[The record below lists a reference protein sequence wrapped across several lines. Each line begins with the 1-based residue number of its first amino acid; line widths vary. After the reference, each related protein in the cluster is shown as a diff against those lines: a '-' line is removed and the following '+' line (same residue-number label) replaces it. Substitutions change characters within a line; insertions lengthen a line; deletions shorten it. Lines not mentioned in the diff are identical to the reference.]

1 MLVEQRLLALGNLI
15 GFLFLVTYSGNNNMT
30 IRQKL
35 YFLGVIAILGIVAL
49 LGTSSHFENK
59 SNDLNHAIK
68 LVGDLEIRLLNL
80 RRNEKDFLL
89 RSNDKYLNK
98 FDANVDKFIDTE
110 KELANILKSNELP
123 SSQQFKQD
131 LLAYQRG
138 FQNLVS
144 AYQRYG
150 LDSKNGLLAGYE
162 QALLEAKQR
171 SDHQQLLT
179 LVRFDSAVK
188 AGLFNSDLLEGQ
200 YAPELIKT
208 GKQLAAQKQ
217 VVGVAYDKGLL
228 GETRALSHAV
238 EEQFET
244 FSTALS
250 SAAAQRDEQMST
262 IKQVITALILVVIF
276 ALIWQISRSI
286 NTRVNSLLGTIR
298 SISETNNMGLRS
310 DLKGQDELFDI
321 SHHLNDLLDKLE
333 HLISSTQEKSAQL
346 TASTDNMHRELEGV
360 MEQFHTQTD
369 HTASMAT
376 AVQQMVATIGEISES
391 TSVAVEGV
399 HQAANN
405 AEQGRGVVEATV
417 TNIGQLTTI
426 LSNSQ
431 QSIGSLNQHVDKIGG
446 AVNIIQEIAEQTN
459 LLALNA
465 AIEAARA
472 GEQGRGFAVVADE
485 VRALASRTHQST
497 EEITR
502 VVADIQTQMSTV
514 VADIDQCND
523 QGQQTL
529 NASEKLD
536 SSLQQIITDMH
547 SIQGNSERIA
557 SAIEEQGI
565 VMNQVSGSITEL
577 NAISENN
584 MQSAQECLHEV
595 NSVSAQAHD
604 MDEAVAQFKTALDRK
619 SVV

>member
-1 MLVEQRLLALGNLI
+1 
-15 GFLFLVTYSGNNNMT
+15 MT

-49 LGTSSHFENK
+49 LGTSSHFANK
-59 SNDLNHAIK
+59 SNELNHAIK

-98 FDANVDKFIDTE
+98 FDANVDKFLNTE
-110 KELANILKSNELP
+110 KELASILTSNELP
-123 SSQQFKQD
+123 SSQRFKQD
-131 LLAYQRG
+131 LLAYQKG

-150 LDSKNGLLAGYE
+150 LDAKSGLLAAYE

-171 SDHQQLLT
+171 SDHQQLLA

-188 AGLFNSDLLEGQ
+188 SGQFNSDLLVGL
-200 YAPELIKT
+200 YAPELTKT
-208 GKQLAAQKQ
+208 GKLVATQKQ
-217 VVGVAYDKGLL
+217 VVGVAYDQGLL

-250 SAAAQRDEQMST
+250 SAAAKRDEQMST
-262 IKQVITALILVVIF
+262 IKQVITALILGVIF

-310 DLKGQDELFDI
+310 DLKGKDELFDI

-333 HLISSTQEKSAQL
+333 QLISGTQEKSAQL

-391 TSVAVEGV
+391 MSVAVEGV

-405 AEQGRGVVEATV
+405 AEQGRSVVETTV
-417 TNIGQLTTI
+417 TNIGQLTSI

-502 VVADIQTQMSTV
+502 VVVDIQAQMSTV

-547 SIQGNSERIA
+547 AIQGNSERIA

-604 MDEAVAQFKTALDRK
+604 MDEAVAQFKTALK
-619 SVV
+619 

>member
-1 MLVEQRLLALGNLI
+1 
-15 GFLFLVTYSGNNNMT
+15 MT

-49 LGTSSHFENK
+49 LGTSSHFANK
-59 SNDLNHAIK
+59 SNELNHAIK

-98 FDANVDKFIDTE
+98 FDANVDKFLNIE
-110 KELANILKSNELP
+110 KELASILTSNELP
-123 SSQQFKQD
+123 SSQRFKQD
-131 LLAYQRG
+131 LLAYQKG

-150 LDSKNGLLAGYE
+150 LDAKSGLLAGYE

-171 SDHQQLLT
+171 SDHQQLLA

-188 AGLFNSDLLEGQ
+188 SGQFNSDLLVGL
-200 YAPELIKT
+200 YAPELTKT
-208 GKQLAAQKQ
+208 GKLVAAQKQ
-217 VVGVAYDKGLL
+217 VVGVAYDQGLL

-250 SAAAQRDEQMST
+250 SAAAKRDEQMST
-262 IKQVITALILVVIF
+262 IKQVITALILGVIF

-310 DLKGQDELFDI
+310 DLKGKDELFDI

-333 HLISSTQEKSAQL
+333 QLISGTQEKSAQL

-405 AEQGRGVVEATV
+405 AEQGRSVVETTV
-417 TNIGQLTTI
+417 TNISQLTSI

-502 VVADIQTQMSTV
+502 VVVDIQAQMSTV

-547 SIQGNSERIA
+547 AIQGNSERIA

-604 MDEAVAQFKTALDRK
+604 MDEAVAQFKTALK
-619 SVV
+619 

>member
-1 MLVEQRLLALGNLI
+1 
-15 GFLFLVTYSGNNNMT
+15 MT

-35 YFLGVIAILGIVAL
+35 YFLGAIAILGIVTL
-49 LGTSSHFENK
+49 LGTSSHFANQ
-59 SNDLNHAIK
+59 SNELNHAIK
-68 LVGDLEIRLLNL
+68 HVGDLEIRLLNL

-89 RSNDKYLNK
+89 RSDLKYLEK
-98 FDANVDKFIDTE
+98 FNDNVDLFIQLE
-110 KELANILKSNELP
+110 EELAEILTHYDLP
-123 SSQQFKQD
+123 SSHQLKTD

-138 FQNLVS
+138 FQTLAS
-144 AYQRYG
+144 ASQQYG
-150 LDSKNGLLAGYE
+150 LNSESGLLGRYE
-162 QALLEAKQR
+162 PLLLDAKKLA
-171 SDHQQLLT
+171 DHQQILALIH
-179 LVRFDSAVK
+179 FDNAVK
-188 AGLFNSDLLEGQ
+188 AGQFEPNSLGGID
-200 YAPELIKT
+200 APELLKVA
-208 GKQLAAQKQ
+208 KQLANQKQ
-217 VVGVAYDKGLL
+217 IIGVAYNKGLL

-238 EEQFET
+238 ETQFDT
-244 FSTALS
+244 FSS
-250 SAAAQRDEQMST
+250 MIDSAATQREESMST
-262 IKQVITALILVVIF
+262 IKQVITALVLIVLFV
-276 ALIWQISRSI
+276 LIWQISRSI
-286 NTRVNSLLGTIR
+286 NVRVSSLLTTIKT
-298 SISETNNMGLRS
+298 ISESNDISIRS
-310 DLKGQDELFDI
+310 DLAGKDELFDI
-321 SHHLNDLLDKLE
+321 SHHLNDLLEKLE
-333 HLISSTQEKSAQL
+333 RLIQNTQEKSMQL

-405 AEQGRGVVEATV
+405 AEQGRTVVEATV
-417 TNIGQLTTI
+417 TNIGQLSGI

-431 QSIGSLNQHVDKIGG
+431 QSISSLNQHVAKIGG

-502 VVADIQTQMSTV
+502 VVTDIQVQMSAV
-514 VADIDQCND
+514 VSDIDQCND

-529 NASEKLD
+529 SASEQLD
-536 SSLQQIITDMH
+536 ASLQQIITDMH
-547 SIQGNSERIA
+547 TIQGNSERIA

-565 VMNQVSGSITEL
+565 VMNQVSDSINEL
-577 NAISENN
+577 NVISENN
-584 MQSAQECLHEV
+584 MQSAKECLLEV
-595 NSVSAQAHD
+595 DSVSAQAHD
-604 MDEAVAQFKTALDRK
+604 MDDAVAEFKTRVA
-619 SVV
+619 

>member
-1 MLVEQRLLALGNLI
+1 
-15 GFLFLVTYSGNNNMT
+15 MT

-35 YFLGVIAILGIVAL
+35 YFLGAIAILGIVTL
-49 LGTSSHFENK
+49 LGTSSHFANQ
-59 SNDLNHAIK
+59 SNELNHAIK
-68 LVGDLEIRLLNL
+68 HVGDLEIRLLNL

-89 RSNDKYLNK
+89 RSDLKYLEK
-98 FDANVDKFIDTE
+98 FNDNVDLFIQLE
-110 KELANILKSNELP
+110 EELAEILTHYDLP
-123 SSQQFKQD
+123 SSHQLKTD

-138 FQNLVS
+138 FQTLAS
-144 AYQRYG
+144 ASQQYG
-150 LDSKNGLLAGYE
+150 LSSENGLLGRYE
-162 QALLEAKQR
+162 PLLLDAKKLA
-171 SDHQQLLT
+171 DHQQVLALIH
-179 LVRFDSAVK
+179 FDNAVK
-188 AGLFNSDLLEGQ
+188 AGQFEPNSLGGID
-200 YAPELIKT
+200 APELLKVA
-208 GKQLAAQKQ
+208 KQLANQKQ
-217 VVGVAYDKGLL
+217 IIGVAYNKGLL

-238 EEQFET
+238 ETQFDT
-244 FSTALS
+244 FSS
-250 SAAAQRDEQMST
+250 MIDSAATQREESMST
-262 IKQVITALILVVIF
+262 IKQVITALVLIVLFV
-276 ALIWQISRSI
+276 LIWQISRSI
-286 NTRVNSLLGTIR
+286 NVRVSSLLTTIKT
-298 SISETNNMGLRS
+298 ISESNDISIRS
-310 DLKGQDELFDI
+310 DLAGKDELFDI
-321 SHHLNDLLDKLE
+321 SHHLNDLLEKLE
-333 HLISSTQEKSAQL
+333 RLIQNTQEKSMQL

-405 AEQGRGVVEATV
+405 AEQGRTVVEATV
-417 TNIGQLTTI
+417 TNIGQLSGI

-431 QSIGSLNQHVDKIGG
+431 QSISSLNQHVDKIGG

-502 VVADIQTQMSTV
+502 VVTDIQVQMSAV
-514 VADIDQCND
+514 VSDIDQCND

-529 NASEKLD
+529 SASEQLD
-536 SSLQQIITDMH
+536 ASLQQIITDMH
-547 SIQGNSERIA
+547 TIQGNSERIA

-565 VMNQVSGSITEL
+565 VMNQVSDSINEL
-577 NAISENN
+577 NVISENN
-584 MQSAQECLHEV
+584 MQSAKECLLEV
-595 NSVSAQAHD
+595 DSVSAQAHD
-604 MDEAVAQFKTALDRK
+604 MDDAVAEFKTRVA
-619 SVV
+619 

>member
-1 MLVEQRLLALGNLI
+1 
-15 GFLFLVTYSGNNNMT
+15 MT

-68 LVGDLEIRLLNL
+68 LVGDLEICLLNL

-150 LDSKNGLLAGYE
+150 LDSKSGLLAGYE

-171 SDHQQLLT
+171 SDHQQLLA
-179 LVRFDSAVK
+179 LVRFDSVVK

-604 MDEAVAQFKTALDRK
+604 MDEAVAQFKTALK
-619 SVV
+619 

>member
-98 FDANVDKFIDTE
+98 FDANVDKFTDTE

-150 LDSKNGLLAGYE
+150 LDSKSGLLAGYE

-171 SDHQQLLT
+171 SDHQQLLA

-514 VADIDQCND
+514 VADIDQCNA

-604 MDEAVAQFKTALDRK
+604 MDEAVAQFKTALK
-619 SVV
+619 

>member
-1 MLVEQRLLALGNLI
+1 
-15 GFLFLVTYSGNNNMT
+15 MT

-35 YFLGVIAILGIVAL
+35 YFLGVIAILGIVTL
-49 LGTSSHFENK
+49 LGTSSHFANQ
-59 SNDLNHAIK
+59 SNELNHAVK

-89 RSNDKYLNK
+89 RSNVKYLDK
-98 FDANVDKFIDTE
+98 FDSNVDKFLSTE
-110 KELANILKSNELP
+110 KELAQILNRYDLP
-123 SSQQFKQD
+123 SSQRFKQD
-131 LLAYQRG
+131 LLAYQKG
-138 FQNLVS
+138 FQALVS
-144 AYQRYG
+144 ASQKYG
-150 LDSKNGLLAGYE
+150 LDKESGILARYE
-162 QALLEAKQR
+162 NLLLEAKK
-171 SDHQQLLT
+171 SADHQQILSLIQ
-179 LVRFDSAVK
+179 FDNAVK
-188 AGLFNSDLLEGQ
+188 MGGFDASKLSDL
-200 YAPELIKT
+200 YVPELLESA
-208 GKQLAAQKQ
+208 KQLAAQKQ
-217 VVGVAYDKGLL
+217 VIGVAYNKGLL

-238 EEQFET
+238 EEQFEA
-244 FSTALS
+244 FSS
-250 SAAAQRDEQMST
+250 SIDSAATQRDEKMAS
-262 IKQVITALILVVIF
+262 IKQAITAFILVVIF

-286 NTRVNSLLGTIR
+286 NVRVSSLLATIKN
-298 SISETNNMGLRS
+298 ISESNNMGLRS
-310 DLKGQDELFDI
+310 DLAGKDELFDI
-321 SHHLNDLLDKLE
+321 SHHLNDLLEKLE
-333 HLISSTQEKSAQL
+333 RLIHNTQEKSMQL

-360 MEQFHTQTD
+360 MEQFHAQTD

-399 HQAANN
+399 HQAATN
-405 AEQGRGVVEATV
+405 AEQGRSVVEMTV
-417 TNIGQLTTI
+417 TNVGQLTGI

-446 AVNIIQEIAEQTN
+446 AVNIIQDIAEQTN

-502 VVADIQTQMSTV
+502 VVMDIQAQMSMV
-514 VADIDQCND
+514 VSDIDQCNE

-529 NASEKLD
+529 SASEQLD
-536 SSLQQIITDMH
+536 ASLQQIITDMH
-547 SIQGNSERIA
+547 AIQGNSERIA

-565 VMNQVSGSITEL
+565 VMNQVSDSITEL
-577 NAISENN
+577 NVISENN
-584 MQSAQECLHEV
+584 MHSAQECLHEV

-604 MDEAVAQFKTALDRK
+604 MDEAVAEFKTRLK
-619 SVV
+619 

>member
-1 MLVEQRLLALGNLI
+1 
-15 GFLFLVTYSGNNNMT
+15 MT

-49 LGTSSHFENK
+49 LGTSSHFANK
-59 SNDLNHAIK
+59 SNELNHAIK

-98 FDANVDKFIDTE
+98 FDANVDKFLNTE
-110 KELANILKSNELP
+110 KELASILTSNELP
-123 SSQQFKQD
+123 SSQRFKQD
-131 LLAYQRG
+131 LLAYQKG

-150 LDSKNGLLAGYE
+150 LDAKSGLLAGYE

-171 SDHQQLLT
+171 SDHQQLLA

-188 AGLFNSDLLEGQ
+188 SGQFNSDLLVGL

-208 GKQLAAQKQ
+208 GKLVAAQKQ
-217 VVGVAYDKGLL
+217 VVGVAYDQGLL

-250 SAAAQRDEQMST
+250 YAAAKRDEQMSI
-262 IKQVITALILVVIF
+262 IKQVITALILGVIF

-310 DLKGQDELFDI
+310 DLKGKDELFDI

-333 HLISSTQEKSAQL
+333 QLISGTQEKSAQL

-405 AEQGRGVVEATV
+405 AEQGRSVVETTV
-417 TNIGQLTTI
+417 TNIGQLTSI

-502 VVADIQTQMSTV
+502 VVVDIQAQMSTV

-547 SIQGNSERIA
+547 AIQGNSERIA

-604 MDEAVAQFKTALDRK
+604 MDEAVAQFKTALK
-619 SVV
+619 

>member
-1 MLVEQRLLALGNLI
+1 
-15 GFLFLVTYSGNNNMT
+15 MT

-68 LVGDLEIRLLNL
+68 LVGDLEMRLLNL

-89 RSNDKYLNK
+89 RSSDKYLNK

-150 LDSKNGLLAGYE
+150 LDSKSGLLAGYE

-171 SDHQQLLT
+171 SDHQQLLA

-604 MDEAVAQFKTALDRK
+604 MDEAVAQFKTALK
-619 SVV
+619 

>member
-1 MLVEQRLLALGNLI
+1 LGNLI

-49 LGTSSHFENK
+49 LGTSSHFANK
-59 SNDLNHAIK
+59 SNELNHAIK

-98 FDANVDKFIDTE
+98 FDANVDKFLNTE
-110 KELANILKSNELP
+110 KELASILTSNELP
-123 SSQQFKQD
+123 SSQRFKQD
-131 LLAYQRG
+131 LLAYQKG

-150 LDSKNGLLAGYE
+150 LDAKSGLLSGYE

-171 SDHQQLLT
+171 SDHQQLLA

-188 AGLFNSDLLEGQ
+188 SGQFNSDLLVGL
-200 YAPELIKT
+200 YAPELTKT
-208 GKQLAAQKQ
+208 GKLVAAQKQ
-217 VVGVAYDKGLL
+217 VVGVAYDQGLL

-250 SAAAQRDEQMST
+250 SAAAKRDEQMST
-262 IKQVITALILVVIF
+262 IKQVITALILGVIF

-310 DLKGQDELFDI
+310 DLKGKDELFDI

-333 HLISSTQEKSAQL
+333 QLISGTQEKSAQL

-405 AEQGRGVVEATV
+405 AEQGRSVVETTV
-417 TNIGQLTTI
+417 TNIGQLTSI

-502 VVADIQTQMSTV
+502 VVVDIQAQMSTV

-547 SIQGNSERIA
+547 AIQGNSERIA

-604 MDEAVAQFKTALDRK
+604 MDEAVAQFKTALK
-619 SVV
+619 

>member
-1 MLVEQRLLALGNLI
+1 
-15 GFLFLVTYSGNNNMT
+15 MT

-49 LGTSSHFENK
+49 LGTSSHFANK
-59 SNDLNHAIK
+59 SNELNHAIK

-98 FDANVDKFIDTE
+98 FDANVDKFLNTE
-110 KELANILKSNELP
+110 KELASILTSNELP
-123 SSQQFKQD
+123 SSQRFKQD
-131 LLAYQRG
+131 LLAYQKG

-150 LDSKNGLLAGYE
+150 LDAKSGLLSGYE

-171 SDHQQLLT
+171 SDHQQLLA

-188 AGLFNSDLLEGQ
+188 SGQFNSDLLVGL

-208 GKQLAAQKQ
+208 GKLVAAQKQ
-217 VVGVAYDKGLL
+217 VVGVAYDQGLL

-250 SAAAQRDEQMST
+250 SAAAKRDEQMST
-262 IKQVITALILVVIF
+262 IKQVITALILGVIF

-310 DLKGQDELFDI
+310 DLKGKDELFDI

-333 HLISSTQEKSAQL
+333 QLISGTQEKSAQL

-405 AEQGRGVVEATV
+405 AEQGRSVVETTV
-417 TNIGQLTTI
+417 TNIGQLTSI

-502 VVADIQTQMSTV
+502 VVVDIQTQMSTV

-547 SIQGNSERIA
+547 AIQGNSERIA

-604 MDEAVAQFKTALDRK
+604 MDEAVAQFKTALK
-619 SVV
+619 

>member
-1 MLVEQRLLALGNLI
+1 
-15 GFLFLVTYSGNNNMT
+15 MT

-49 LGTSSHFENK
+49 LGTSSHFANK
-59 SNDLNHAIK
+59 SNELNHAIK

-98 FDANVDKFIDTE
+98 FDANVDKFLNTE
-110 KELANILKSNELP
+110 RELASILTSNELP
-123 SSQQFKQD
+123 SSQRFKQD
-131 LLAYQRG
+131 LLAYQKG

-144 AYQRYG
+144 AYQLYG
-150 LDSKNGLLAGYE
+150 LDAKSGLLAAYE
-162 QALLEAKQR
+162 QTLLEAKQR
-171 SDHQQLLT
+171 SDHQQLLA

-188 AGLFNSDLLEGQ
+188 SGQFNSDLLVGL
-200 YAPELIKT
+200 YAPELTKT
-208 GKQLAAQKQ
+208 GKLVATQKQ
-217 VVGVAYDKGLL
+217 VVGVAYDQGLL

-250 SAAAQRDEQMST
+250 SAATKRDEQMST
-262 IKQVITALILVVIF
+262 IKQVITALILGVIF

-310 DLKGQDELFDI
+310 DLKGKDELFDI

-333 HLISSTQEKSAQL
+333 QLISGTQEKSAQL

-405 AEQGRGVVEATV
+405 AEQGRSVVETTV
-417 TNIGQLTTI
+417 TNIGQLTSI

-502 VVADIQTQMSTV
+502 VVVDIQAQMSTV

-547 SIQGNSERIA
+547 AIQGNSERIA

-604 MDEAVAQFKTALDRK
+604 MDEAVAQFKTALK
-619 SVV
+619 

>member
-1 MLVEQRLLALGNLI
+1 
-15 GFLFLVTYSGNNNMT
+15 MT

-35 YFLGVIAILGIVAL
+35 YFLGVIAILGIVTL
-49 LGTSSHFENK
+49 LGTSSHFANQ
-59 SNDLNHAIK
+59 SNELNHAVK

-89 RSNDKYLNK
+89 RSNVKYLDK
-98 FDANVDKFIDTE
+98 FDSNVDKFLSTE
-110 KELANILKSNELP
+110 KELAQILNRYDLP
-123 SSQQFKQD
+123 SSQRFKQD
-131 LLAYQRG
+131 LLAYQKG
-138 FQNLVS
+138 FQALVS
-144 AYQRYG
+144 ASQKYG
-150 LDSKNGLLAGYE
+150 LDKESGILARYE
-162 QALLEAKQR
+162 NLLLEAKK
-171 SDHQQLLT
+171 SADHQQILSLIQ
-179 LVRFDSAVK
+179 FDNAVK
-188 AGLFNSDLLEGQ
+188 MGEFDASKLSDL
-200 YAPELIKT
+200 YVPELLESA
-208 GKQLAAQKQ
+208 KQLAAQKQ
-217 VVGVAYDKGLL
+217 VIGVAYNKGLL

-238 EEQFET
+238 EEQFEA
-244 FSTALS
+244 FSS
-250 SAAAQRDEQMST
+250 SIDSAATQRDEKMAS
-262 IKQVITALILVVIF
+262 IKQAITAFILVVIF

-286 NTRVNSLLGTIR
+286 NVRVGSLLATIKN
-298 SISETNNMGLRS
+298 ISESNNMGLRS
-310 DLKGQDELFDI
+310 DLAGKDELFDI
-321 SHHLNDLLDKLE
+321 SHHLNDLLEKLE
-333 HLISSTQEKSAQL
+333 RLIHNTQEKSMQL

-360 MEQFHTQTD
+360 MEQFHAQTD

-399 HQAANN
+399 HQAATN
-405 AEQGRGVVEATV
+405 AEQGRSVVEMTV
-417 TNIGQLTTI
+417 TNVGQLTGI

-446 AVNIIQEIAEQTN
+446 AVNIIQDIAEQTN

-502 VVADIQTQMSTV
+502 VVMDIQAQMSMAV
-514 VADIDQCND
+514 SDIDQCNE

-529 NASEKLD
+529 RASEQLD
-536 SSLQQIITDMH
+536 ASLQQIITDMH
-547 SIQGNSERIA
+547 AIQGNSERIA

-565 VMNQVSGSITEL
+565 VMNQVSDSITEL
-577 NAISENN
+577 NVISENN
-584 MQSAQECLHEV
+584 MHSAQECLHEV

-604 MDEAVAQFKTALDRK
+604 MDEAVAEFKTRLK
-619 SVV
+619 

>member
-150 LDSKNGLLAGYE
+150 LDSKSGLLAGYE

-171 SDHQQLLT
+171 SDHQQLLA

-604 MDEAVAQFKTALDRK
+604 MDEAVAQFKTDRK

>member
-1 MLVEQRLLALGNLI
+1 
-15 GFLFLVTYSGNNNMT
+15 MT

-150 LDSKNGLLAGYE
+150 LDSKSGLLAGYE

-171 SDHQQLLT
+171 SDHQQLLA

-250 SAAAQRDEQMST
+250 SAAAQRDEQMLT

-604 MDEAVAQFKTALDRK
+604 MDEAVAQFKTALK
-619 SVV
+619 

>member
-1 MLVEQRLLALGNLI
+1 
-15 GFLFLVTYSGNNNMT
+15 MT

-150 LDSKNGLLAGYE
+150 LDSKSGLLAGYE

-171 SDHQQLLT
+171 SDHQQLLA

-547 SIQGNSERIA
+547 SIQGNSECIA

-604 MDEAVAQFKTALDRK
+604 MDEAVAQFKTALK
-619 SVV
+619 

>member
-1 MLVEQRLLALGNLI
+1 
-15 GFLFLVTYSGNNNMT
+15 MT

-150 LDSKNGLLAGYE
+150 LDSKSGLLAGYE

-171 SDHQQLLT
+171 SDHQQLLA

-595 NSVSAQAHD
+595 NSISAQAHD
-604 MDEAVAQFKTALDRK
+604 MDEAVAQFKTALK
-619 SVV
+619 

>member
-1 MLVEQRLLALGNLI
+1 
-15 GFLFLVTYSGNNNMT
+15 MT

-150 LDSKNGLLAGYE
+150 LDSKSGLLAGYE

-171 SDHQQLLT
+171 SDHQQLLA

-208 GKQLAAQKQ
+208 GKQLAVQKQ

-604 MDEAVAQFKTALDRK
+604 MDEAVAQFKTALK
-619 SVV
+619 

>member
-1 MLVEQRLLALGNLI
+1 
-15 GFLFLVTYSGNNNMT
+15 MT

-49 LGTSSHFENK
+49 LGTSSHFANK
-59 SNDLNHAIK
+59 SNELNHAIK

-98 FDANVDKFIDTE
+98 FDANVDKFLNTE
-110 KELANILKSNELP
+110 KELASILTSNELP
-123 SSQQFKQD
+123 SSQRFKQD
-131 LLAYQRG
+131 LLAYQKG

-150 LDSKNGLLAGYE
+150 LDAKSGLLAGYE

-171 SDHQQLLT
+171 SDHQQLLA

-188 AGLFNSDLLEGQ
+188 SGQFNSDLLVGL

-208 GKQLAAQKQ
+208 GKLVAAQKQ
-217 VVGVAYDKGLL
+217 VVGVAYDQGLL

-250 SAAAQRDEQMST
+250 SAAAKRNEQMST
-262 IKQVITALILVVIF
+262 INQVITALILGVIF

-310 DLKGQDELFDI
+310 DLKGKDELFDI

-333 HLISSTQEKSAQL
+333 HLISGTQEKSAQL

-405 AEQGRGVVEATV
+405 AEQGRSVVETTV
-417 TNIGQLTTI
+417 TNIGQLTSI

-502 VVADIQTQMSTV
+502 VVVDIQAQMSTV

-547 SIQGNSERIA
+547 AIQGNSERIA

-604 MDEAVAQFKTALDRK
+604 MDEAVAQFKTALK
-619 SVV
+619 

>member
-1 MLVEQRLLALGNLI
+1 
-15 GFLFLVTYSGNNNMT
+15 MT

-110 KELANILKSNELP
+110 KELASILKSNELP

-150 LDSKNGLLAGYE
+150 LDSKSGLLAGYE

-171 SDHQQLLT
+171 SDHQQLLA

-604 MDEAVAQFKTALDRK
+604 MDEAVAQFKTALK
-619 SVV
+619 

>member
-1 MLVEQRLLALGNLI
+1 
-15 GFLFLVTYSGNNNMT
+15 MT

-49 LGTSSHFENK
+49 LGTSSHFANK
-59 SNDLNHAIK
+59 SNELNHAIK

-98 FDANVDKFIDTE
+98 FDANVDKFLNTE
-110 KELANILKSNELP
+110 KELASILTSNELP
-123 SSQQFKQD
+123 SSQRFKQD
-131 LLAYQRG
+131 LLAYQKG

-150 LDSKNGLLAGYE
+150 LDAKSGLLSGYE

-171 SDHQQLLT
+171 SDHQQLLA

-188 AGLFNSDLLEGQ
+188 SGQFNSDLLVGL
-200 YAPELIKT
+200 YAPDLTKT
-208 GKQLAAQKQ
+208 GKLVAAQKQ
-217 VVGVAYDKGLL
+217 VVGVAYDQGLL

-250 SAAAQRDEQMST
+250 SAAAKRDEQMST
-262 IKQVITALILVVIF
+262 IKQVITALILGVIF

-310 DLKGQDELFDI
+310 DLKGKDELFDI

-333 HLISSTQEKSAQL
+333 QLISGTQEKSAQL

-405 AEQGRGVVEATV
+405 AEQGRSVVETTV
-417 TNIGQLTTI
+417 TNIGQLTSI

-502 VVADIQTQMSTV
+502 VVVDIQAQMSTV

-547 SIQGNSERIA
+547 AIQGNSERIA

-604 MDEAVAQFKTALDRK
+604 MDEAVAQFKTALK
-619 SVV
+619 

>member
-1 MLVEQRLLALGNLI
+1 
-15 GFLFLVTYSGNNNMT
+15 MT

-49 LGTSSHFENK
+49 LGTSSHFANK
-59 SNDLNHAIK
+59 SNELNHAIK

-98 FDANVDKFIDTE
+98 FDANVDKFLNTE
-110 KELANILKSNELP
+110 KELASILTSNELP
-123 SSQQFKQD
+123 SSQRFKQD
-131 LLAYQRG
+131 LLAYQKG

-150 LDSKNGLLAGYE
+150 LDAKSGLLAGYE

-171 SDHQQLLT
+171 SDHQQLLA

-188 AGLFNSDLLEGQ
+188 SGQFNSDLLVGL

-208 GKQLAAQKQ
+208 GKLVAAQKQ
-217 VVGVAYDKGLL
+217 VVGVAYDQGLL

-250 SAAAQRDEQMST
+250 SAAAKRNEQMST
-262 IKQVITALILVVIF
+262 INQVITALILGVIF

-310 DLKGQDELFDI
+310 DLKGKDELFDI

-333 HLISSTQEKSAQL
+333 QLISGTQEKSAQL

-405 AEQGRGVVEATV
+405 AEQGRSVVETTV
-417 TNIGQLTTI
+417 TNIGQLTSI

-502 VVADIQTQMSTV
+502 VVVDIQAQMSTV

-547 SIQGNSERIA
+547 AIQGNSERIA

-604 MDEAVAQFKTALDRK
+604 MDEAVAQFKTALK
-619 SVV
+619 

>member
-1 MLVEQRLLALGNLI
+1 
-15 GFLFLVTYSGNNNMT
+15 MT

-49 LGTSSHFENK
+49 LGTSSHFANK
-59 SNDLNHAIK
+59 SNELNHAIK

-98 FDANVDKFIDTE
+98 FDANVDKFLNTE
-110 KELANILKSNELP
+110 KELASVLTSNELP
-123 SSQQFKQD
+123 SSQRFKQD
-131 LLAYQRG
+131 LLAYQKG

-150 LDSKNGLLAGYE
+150 LDAKSGLLSGYE

-171 SDHQQLLT
+171 SDHQQLLA

-188 AGLFNSDLLEGQ
+188 SGQFNSDLLVGL
-200 YAPELIKT
+200 YAPELTKT
-208 GKQLAAQKQ
+208 GKLVATQKQ
-217 VVGVAYDKGLL
+217 VVGVAYDQGLL

-250 SAAAQRDEQMST
+250 SAAAKRDEQMST
-262 IKQVITALILVVIF
+262 IKQVITALILGVIF

-310 DLKGQDELFDI
+310 DLKGKDELFDI

-333 HLISSTQEKSAQL
+333 QLISGTQEKSAQL

-405 AEQGRGVVEATV
+405 AEQGRSVVETTV
-417 TNIGQLTTI
+417 TNIGQLTSI

-502 VVADIQTQMSTV
+502 VVVDIQAQMSTV

-547 SIQGNSERIA
+547 AIQGNSERIA

-604 MDEAVAQFKTALDRK
+604 MDEAVAQFKTALK
-619 SVV
+619 

>member
-1 MLVEQRLLALGNLI
+1 
-15 GFLFLVTYSGNNNMT
+15 MT

-35 YFLGVIAILGIVAL
+35 YFLGVIAILGIVTL
-49 LGTSSHFENK
+49 LGTSSHFANQ
-59 SNDLNHAIK
+59 SNELNHAIK

-89 RSNDKYLNK
+89 RSNVKYLDK
-98 FDANVDKFIDTE
+98 FDSNVDKFLSTE
-110 KELANILKSNELP
+110 KELAQILNRYDLP
-123 SSQQFKQD
+123 SSQRFKQD
-131 LLAYQRG
+131 LLAYQKG
-138 FQNLVS
+138 FQALVS
-144 AYQRYG
+144 ASQKYG
-150 LDSKNGLLAGYE
+150 LDKESGILASYE
-162 QALLEAKQR
+162 NLLLEAKK
-171 SDHQQLLT
+171 SADHQQILSLIQFDNA
-179 LVRFDSAVK
+179 VKMGEFDSSK
-188 AGLFNSDLLEGQ
+188 LSDL
-200 YAPELIKT
+200 YVPELLESA
-208 GKQLAAQKQ
+208 KQLAAQKQ
-217 VVGVAYDKGLL
+217 VIGVAYNKGLL

-238 EEQFET
+238 EEQFEA
-244 FSTALS
+244 FSS
-250 SAAAQRDEQMST
+250 SIDSAATQRDEKMAS
-262 IKQVITALILVVIF
+262 IKQAITAFILVVIF

-286 NTRVNSLLGTIR
+286 NVRVGSLLATIKN
-298 SISETNNMGLRS
+298 ISESNNMGLRS
-310 DLKGQDELFDI
+310 DLAGKDELFDI
-321 SHHLNDLLDKLE
+321 SHHLNDLLEKLE
-333 HLISSTQEKSAQL
+333 RLIHNTQEKSMQL

-360 MEQFHTQTD
+360 MEQFHAQTD

-399 HQAANN
+399 HQAATN
-405 AEQGRGVVEATV
+405 AEQGRSVVEMTV
-417 TNIGQLTTI
+417 TNVGQLTGI

-446 AVNIIQEIAEQTN
+446 AVNIIQDIAEQTN

-502 VVADIQTQMSTV
+502 VVMDIQAQMSMV
-514 VADIDQCND
+514 VSDIDQCNE

-529 NASEKLD
+529 SASEQLD
-536 SSLQQIITDMH
+536 ASLQQIITDMH
-547 SIQGNSERIA
+547 AIQGNSERIA

-565 VMNQVSGSITEL
+565 VMNQVSDSITEL
-577 NAISENN
+577 NVISENN
-584 MQSAQECLHEV
+584 MHSAQECLHEV

-604 MDEAVAQFKTALDRK
+604 MDEAVAEFKTRLK
-619 SVV
+619 

>member
-1 MLVEQRLLALGNLI
+1 
-15 GFLFLVTYSGNNNMT
+15 MT

-150 LDSKNGLLAGYE
+150 LDSKSGLLAGYE

-171 SDHQQLLT
+171 SDHQQLLA

-217 VVGVAYDKGLL
+217 VVGIAYDKGLL

-604 MDEAVAQFKTALDRK
+604 MDEAVAQFKTALK
-619 SVV
+619 

>member
-1 MLVEQRLLALGNLI
+1 
-15 GFLFLVTYSGNNNMT
+15 MT

-35 YFLGVIAILGIVAL
+35 YFLGVIAILGIVTL
-49 LGTSSHFENK
+49 LGTSSHFANQ
-59 SNDLNHAIK
+59 SNELNHAVK

-89 RSNDKYLNK
+89 RSNVKYLDK
-98 FDANVDKFIDTE
+98 FDSNVDKFLSTE
-110 KELANILKSNELP
+110 KELAQILNRYDLP
-123 SSQQFKQD
+123 SSQRFKQD
-131 LLAYQRG
+131 LLAYQKG
-138 FQNLVS
+138 FQALVS
-144 AYQRYG
+144 ASQKYG
-150 LDSKNGLLAGYE
+150 LDKESGILASYE
-162 QALLEAKQR
+162 NLLLEAKK
-171 SDHQQLLT
+171 SADHQQILSLIQFDNA
-179 LVRFDSAVK
+179 VKMGEFDSSK
-188 AGLFNSDLLEGQ
+188 LSDL
-200 YAPELIKT
+200 YVPELLESA
-208 GKQLAAQKQ
+208 KQLAAQKQ
-217 VVGVAYDKGLL
+217 VIGVAYNKGLL

-238 EEQFET
+238 EEQFEA
-244 FSTALS
+244 FSS
-250 SAAAQRDEQMST
+250 SIDSAATQRDEKMAS
-262 IKQVITALILVVIF
+262 IKQAITAFILVVIF

-286 NTRVNSLLGTIR
+286 NVRVGSLLATIKN
-298 SISETNNMGLRS
+298 ISESNNMGLRS
-310 DLKGQDELFDI
+310 DLAGKDELFDI
-321 SHHLNDLLDKLE
+321 SHHLNDLLEKLE
-333 HLISSTQEKSAQL
+333 RLIHNTQEKSMQL

-360 MEQFHTQTD
+360 MEQFHAQTD

-399 HQAANN
+399 HQAATN
-405 AEQGRGVVEATV
+405 AEQGRSVVEMTV
-417 TNIGQLTTI
+417 TNVGQLTGI

-446 AVNIIQEIAEQTN
+446 AVNIIQDIAEQTN

-502 VVADIQTQMSTV
+502 VVMDIQAQMSMV
-514 VADIDQCND
+514 VSDIDQCNE

-529 NASEKLD
+529 SASEQLD
-536 SSLQQIITDMH
+536 ASLQQIITDMH
-547 SIQGNSERIA
+547 AIQGNSERIA

-565 VMNQVSGSITEL
+565 VMNQVSDSITEL
-577 NAISENN
+577 NVISENN
-584 MQSAQECLHEV
+584 MHSAQECLHEV

-604 MDEAVAQFKTALDRK
+604 MDEAVAEFKTRLK
-619 SVV
+619 